1 MLYYMQRYL
10 TDEHLNLKNQYR
22 TYYRDKK
29 NRGNCMNCEWS
40 DTFCNYLVNVHIAP
54 TCESTIRHSLLGKIL
69 FFFFL
74 QINTE
79 KYPKNIFTLSSTSLN
94 VMFDIQP

>member
-10 TDEHLNLKNQYR
+10 TDGHLNLKNQYR
-22 TYYRDKK
+22 TYYRDK
-29 NRGNCMNCEWS
+29 NPRGNCMNCKWS

-54 TCESTIRHSLLGKIL
+54 TCESTIWHSLLGKTL
-69 FFFFL
+69 FFLLL

-79 KYPKNIFTLSSTSLN
+79 KYPKIYSLYHLHL
-94 VMFDIQP
+94 